1 MTKLLIDECLS
12 PELALMARERGHHEA
27 SHVVWIGSAGWKDW
41 ELKQV
46 ILEQDWVLVTRNSDD
61 FRGPRHAPGTKGL
74 YADVALH
81 AGIICLNGPVGMDLE
96 WQRRLFEEALDELD
110 GSGDLTNQVL
120 EVTLDDDKTAIDLV
134 RYEMPSTKDS

>member
-27 SHVVWIGSAGWKDW
+27 SHVVWIGNAGWKDW
-41 ELKQV
+41 ELKRV
-46 ILEQDWVLVTRNSDD
+46 ILEQDWVLVTRNSED
-61 FRGPRHAPGTKGL
+61 FRGPRHAPGTKGQ

-96 WQRRLFEEALDELD
+96 WQRRLFEEVLDELD
-110 GSGDLTNQVL
+110 ESGDLTNQVL
-120 EVTLDDDKTAIDLV
+120 EVTLDDDKAAIDLV
-134 RYEMPSTKDS
+134 RYEMPPTKNS